1 MTMRPMRALTAAVAA
16 AVPVVLAVPA
26 QADDPPVT
34 EGTMT
39 PAAQT
44 FIDRQ
49 TRFGAMPT
57 YTTPDTP
64 DAADLD
70 RRVAVYGEMWDQNA
84 TLWEAATVPVQGR
97 ANIENSIRASLRLVP
112 SFGFRPT
119 RIAVGRNVVVYGA
132 HNQATLNGNRVDY
145 PAIYRVVLNEKGDVV
160 QGRRY
165 YDRFRW
171 FKPLDGTLQDLFGDV
186 NDGRRATAPPAKG
199 SARPDDIPGRA
210 AAWNR
215 RDAAALV
222 NSMGDAALSGTGLQ
236 GRQLR
241 NRAAKLAYLQRLFG
255 TFGTDPNAK
264 LDPGQ
269 RVRTPT
275 ATYQEWYGSVNSQGR
290 ITSFGIVE
298 RFGYRGG
305 RLTDWTLTFDTLPLI
320 ADDQE
325 IRRLYSLIQPQ
336 R

>member
-1 MTMRPMRALTAAVAA
+1 MTRRSVEALVAAAVA

-26 QADDPPVT
+26 KADAPPVT
-34 EGTMT
+34 EGRVT
-39 PAAQT
+39 PAAQK

-57 YTTPDTP
+57 YTTPDSP
-64 DAADLD
+64 DERDLD
-70 RRVAVYGEMWDQNA
+70 KRVTAYGEMWDQNA
-84 TLWEAATVPVQGR
+84 TLWEAAAVPVQGR
-97 ANIENSIRASLRLVP
+97 ANIENSIRTSLGLVP
-112 SFGFRPT
+112 SLNFRPT
-119 RIAVGRNVVVYGA
+119 RIAADRNVVMYGA
-132 HNQATLNGNRVDY
+132 DNQAVLNKNKVEY
-145 PAIYRVVLNEKGDVV
+145 PAIYRVVLNKRGDVV

-171 FKPLDGTLQDLFGDV
+171 FKPLDGTLKDLFADV
-186 NDGRRATAPPAKG
+186 TDRRRGAAPPAKG
-199 SARPDDIPGRA
+199 SARPDDIPGRG

-222 NSMGDAALSGTGLQ
+222 DSTGDAALSGTGLD

-241 NRAAKLAYLQRLFG
+241 TRAAKLAYLQRLFG
-255 TFGTDPNAK
+255 TFGNDPDAK

-275 ATYQEWYGSVNSQGR
+275 ATYQEWFGTVNSQNR
-290 ITSFGIVE
+290 TTSFGIIE
-298 RFGYRGG
+298 RFGYRDG

-325 IRRLYSLIQPQ
+325 IRRLYGLIQPSQ
-336 R
+336 